1 MFAPLSAMAFQNAA
15 RNAGSVLV
23 EPVMRVRVSIHHED
37 ADDVAGDLVSRRGER
52 PLHGPRGAGRTIDA
66 RVPLTELS
74 CFRRPG
80 QSRFPRGRAAQ
91 AAATSQILRECTTG
105 ARRGGTVRLIRT
117 RQRTSQSASAAAEE
131 PRL

>member
-37 ADDVAGDLVSRRGER
+37 ADDVAGNLVSRRGEIQSQET
-52 PLHGPRGAGRTIDA
+52 RGDMRTIDA

-74 CFRRPG
+74 FFRRPG

-91 AAATSQILRECTTG
+91 AAANSQIL
-105 ARRGGTVRLIRT
+105 
-117 RQRTSQSASAAAEE
+117 
-131 PRL
+131 